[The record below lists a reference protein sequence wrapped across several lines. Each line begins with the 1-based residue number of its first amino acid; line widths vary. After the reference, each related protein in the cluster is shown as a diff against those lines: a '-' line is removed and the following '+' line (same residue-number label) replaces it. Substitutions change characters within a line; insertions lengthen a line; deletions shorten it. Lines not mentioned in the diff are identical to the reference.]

1 MLEALPVR
9 GDAQIHGA
17 KALTCLFALLLVVIA
32 LLGCCDGVAGGQ
44 LGQLLVLRR
53 QQFALSSKLLRVLLD
68 RLLSCVALAL
78 ENVRLLAQPR
88 GLGLRCLERGEIQI
102 GAQVLRLLL
111 GKLLRL
117 RLASQSLLGLAR
129 LLRCLLRG
137 FFRGLLAAL
146 RGGECGDS
154 ALGVVQLGSCC
165 AFSNAHWASST
176 ETTARRSLRARAS
189 ALADA

>member
-1 MLEALPVR
+1 M
-9 GDAQIHGA
+9 
-17 KALTCLFALLLVVIA
+17 
-32 LLGCCDGVAGGQ
+32 
-44 LGQLLVLRR
+44 
-53 QQFALSSKLLRVLLD
+53 LRVLLD

-88 GLGLRCLERGEIQI
+88 GLGLRCLERGKV
-102 GAQVLRLLL
+102 QVGTQMLRLLL

-117 RLASQSLLGLAR
+117 RLASQSLLGFAR

-154 ALGVVQLGSCC
+154 AALFSSVCATLASCC
-165 AFSNAHWASST
+165 AFSNARWASST

-189 ALADA
+189 ASADA